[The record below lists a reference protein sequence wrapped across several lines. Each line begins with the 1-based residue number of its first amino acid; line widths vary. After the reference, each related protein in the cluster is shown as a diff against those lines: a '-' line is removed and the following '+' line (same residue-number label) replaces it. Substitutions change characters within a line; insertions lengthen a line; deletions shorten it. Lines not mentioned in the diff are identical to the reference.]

1 MSGGAGPRP
10 ANEAVPR
17 ARAVKMAAG
26 ERGAASYS
34 ARAWPRP
41 RRFICLIVAFCV
53 FIGFFGWFWFFLTP
67 VRARGGGG
75 IGGAWRA
82 GPGLAWPGGGAW
94 GGPGPLQRLGGGW
107 PRAAPVGGEAKKGPV
122 R

>member
-53 FIGFFGWFWFFLTP
+53 FIGFFGWFCFFLTP
-67 VRARGGGG
+67 VRARGGGNRRCLAG
-75 IGGAWRA
+75 RAW
-82 GPGLAWPGGGAW
+82 PGLAGRRSLGRPRPPAAFGGGVAQ
-94 GGPGPLQRLGGGW
+94 GGPRGRGS
-107 PRAAPVGGEAKKGPV
+107 
-122 R
+122 